1 MFNFPRVSLRE
12 LLHYME
18 VHLEG
23 NKVDTVVIHIGV
35 NELLN
40 DNSLSKI
47 YTLMS
52 NIKSMSLFH

>member
-1 MFNFPRVSLRE
+1 MFNFPRVSSRE

-52 NIKSMSLFH
+52 NIKSMSVLH